1 LQQSVLL
8 LSLLPDMFFALVERS
23 HAAKTVMET
32 VLVAENPRFCTFLY
46 NDEQYFANKC

>member
-1 LQQSVLL
+1 MNLISVLL
-8 LSLLPDMFFALVERS
+8 L
-23 HAAKTVMET
+23 AAVSVATVA

>member
-1 LQQSVLL
+1 LQQFVLL

-23 HAAKTVMET
+23 HAAKIVTEA

-46 NDEQYFANKC
+46 NYEQYFANKC